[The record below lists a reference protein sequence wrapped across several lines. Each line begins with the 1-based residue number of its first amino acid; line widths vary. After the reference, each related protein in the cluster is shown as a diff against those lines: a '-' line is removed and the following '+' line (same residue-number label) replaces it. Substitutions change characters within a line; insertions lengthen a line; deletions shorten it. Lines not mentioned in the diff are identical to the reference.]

1 MTCRRRWVALSCG
14 LALALGGCTIR
25 IPGKA
30 KDKEQDE
37 QAAQTQATSATA
49 TASAS
54 ATVVALATP
63 TTSATS
69 AAAPPPTPGG
79 GNGRATYTVKP
90 PQNAELEPFVKIMQ
104 EPVFPA
110 LAQGIGNEF
119 KLNRDLPITVKECG
133 EANAWHDP
141 KTQSITI
148 CYELAQVF
156 AKAHAQKA
164 NVKPELMPIYVR
176 NGMLF
181 ALLHEMGHAVTA
193 DLDLPVTGG
202 EEAAVDDFA
211 TLYLWFAKLSGPAID
226 GAEAM
231 QDLGKLAGGQPK
243 FFGEHPFGEQR
254 FYTILCMIYGSDPQ
268 NLSGLV
274 TNGFLP
280 RERAIRC
287 RTEFE
292 KKYKA
297 WVRMLN
303 PYLRVPVPET
313 PPPEPP
319 AGTPAVAPPPTTG
332 NDD

>member
-1 MTCRRRWVALSCG
+1 MTSGRRWVG
-14 LALALGGCTIR
+14 LACALALSGCTIR

-30 KDKEQDE
+30 RDKESDDG
-37 QAAQTQATSATA
+37 AQATSTAT

-54 ATVVALATP
+54 ATVAL
-63 TTSATS
+63 
-69 AAAPPPTPGG
+69 AAPPASSAARPSAPLPTEGG
-79 GNGRATYTVKP
+79 GNGKGSYTLKP

-104 EPVFPA
+104 EPVFSA
-110 LAQGIGNEF
+110 LAQSIGNEF
-119 KLNRDLPITVKECG
+119 KLRRDLPIVVKECG

-141 KTQSITI
+141 KAQMVTL

-156 AKAHAQKA
+156 AKAHAQKPG
-164 NVKPELMPIYVR
+164 VSPDLMPVYVR

-181 ALLHEMGHAVTA
+181 ALLHELGHAVTA

-319 AGTPAVAPPPTTG
+319 LGQPQVAPPPPTKAA
-332 NDD
+332 DD